1 MILKFQRNRRNTY
14 GNLKSATDV
23 PTGGILFRHLTRLLL
38 IALTLSLFTFDASN
52 AQQGGTVKEITVQGN
67 QRVEAETVKSY
78 LTLAEGDPFDE
89 NKIDKSLKALFGT
102 GLFADVTIRREGDN
116 LAVRVVENPIIN
128 RVVFENNHHVK
139 TDQLEKE
146 VQLKARAVYTRTKVQ
161 TDVKRIL
168 DLYRHNGRFA
178 ATVEPKLI
186 ELPQNRVDL
195 VFEIN
200 EGEGTY
206 VEKIAFLNNKFFDET
221 ELKDVLQTRE
231 EIWWRFLSSDDTYDP
246 DRVNYD
252 RELLRRFYMKNGY
265 ADFRVVSSVAE
276 LSPDREKF
284 YITFT
289 LDEGERYRIGKVV
302 IKSALKDL
310 RAEDLTYAIQD
321 VEEGDWYNADQIED
335 IVQKLTDA
343 VGNKGYA
350 FTDIRP
356 ALNRNREQRTIDVTF
371 DIKEAPHVFVERID
385 IEGNVAT
392 LDKVIRREFRLV
404 EGDAFNAARLRRSRE
419 RVKDLDFF
427 EKSDVTNV
435 ASDTAPDRTVIKAS
449 VTEKSTGQVS
459 FGLGYS
465 TTIGALVNVG
475 LAQRNLLGTG
485 QTASINADLAVKQ
498 TQITVSYTEPY
509 FLDRHVAAG
518 FDVFRSNTSVNQ
530 TLVYAASTTGAD
542 IRFGYSYDEYLSQ
555 LWKYT
560 ASQTNVHDVQPGAS
574 VYIQEEAGT
583 TTVSSVGQTL
593 LYDRRDSRIAT
604 TTGYYL
610 RFGADVAGLG
620 GTEHWI
626 RTNIGAGKYFNLG
639 RDEGWIL
646 SFTGTAQDIHP
657 YDGNNIRINERFFL
671 GGDTMRGFK
680 VGGVSP
686 RDYSTGDALG
696 ALWEAV
702 GSAEL
707 KVPLGLPKEFGV
719 QGLIFADVGTVGTTD
734 KSVKAIASA
743 SNSPIL
749 ESSSPRASA
758 GIGVIWKSPMG
769 PININIAYPIV
780 RESYDKI
787 QIFRLNF
794 GQRF

>member
-1 MILKFQRNRRNTY
+1 M
-14 GNLKSATDV
+14 
-23 PTGGILFRHLTRLLL
+23 FRHIR
-38 IALTLSLFTFDASN
+38 TLFLAVAIISLFSIDVSN
-52 AQQGGTVKEITVQGN
+52 AQPGGTIREITVQGN

-78 LTLAEGDPFDE
+78 LTLAVGDGFDE
-89 NKIDKSLKALFGT
+89 SKIDKSLKALFAT

-128 RVVFENNHHVK
+128 RVAFENNHHVK

-206 VEKIAFLNNKFFDET
+206 VEQIAFLNNKYFDDN
-221 ELKDVLQTRE
+221 ELKDIIQTRE
-231 EIWWRFLSSDDTYDP
+231 ERWWRFLSSDDTYDP

-276 LSPDREKF
+276 LSSDREKF

-310 RAEDLTYAIQD
+310 HAEDLTYAIKD
-321 VEEGDWYNADQIED
+321 VETGDWYNADQIED

-356 ALNRNREQRTIDVTF
+356 ALSRNRDARTIDVTF

-419 RVKDLDFF
+419 RIKDLDFF

-435 ASDTAPDRTVIKAS
+435 ASDTAPDRTVIKAV
-449 VTEKSTGQVS
+449 VTEKSTGQVQ

-465 TTIGALVNVG
+465 TTIGALVDVG
-475 LAQRNLLGTG
+475 LSQRNLLGTG
-485 QTASINADLAVKQ
+485 QTAAINASLAVKQ
-498 TQITVSYTEPY
+498 TQITLGYTEPY
-509 FLDRHVAAG
+509 FMDRHVAAG
-518 FDVFRSNTSVNQ
+518 FDIFRSDTSVNQ
-530 TLVYAASTTGAD
+530 TLVYAATTTGAD
-542 IRFGYSYDEYLSQ
+542 IRFGYSYDEFLSQ

-560 ASQTNVHDVQPGAS
+560 ISETNVHDVQSGAS
-574 VYIQEEAGT
+574 VYIQEEAGL

-593 LYDRRDSRIAT
+593 LYDRRDSRIQT
-604 TTGYYL
+604 TSGYYL
-610 RFGADVAGLG
+610 RFGTEIAGVG
-620 GTEHWI
+620 GSEHWL
-626 RTNIGAGKYFNLG
+626 RTNVGAGKYFHLSH
-639 RDEGWIL
+639 DEGWVL
-646 SFTGTAQDIHP
+646 SFTGTAQDIHA

-686 RDYSTGDALG
+686 RDYSSGDALG
-696 ALWEAV
+696 GLWEAV
-702 GSAEL
+702 ASAEL

-719 QGLIFADVGTVGTTD
+719 QGLLFTDVGTIGPTD
-734 KSVKAIASA
+734 NSVKGIAGAIIQQSSA
-743 SNSPIL
+743 
-749 ESSSPRASA
+749 PRVST
-758 GIGVIWKSPMG
+758 GVGVIWKSPMG
-769 PININIAYPIV
+769 PINIDLAFPLV

>member
-1 MILKFQRNRRNTY
+1 M
-14 GNLKSATDV
+14 
-23 PTGGILFRHLTRLLL
+23 FRHIRTLFL
-38 IALTLSLFTFDASN
+38 AVAMLSLFSADVSI
-52 AQQGGTVKEITVQGN
+52 AQQGGTIREITIQGN
-67 QRVEAETVKSY
+67 QRVESETVKSY
-78 LTLAEGDPFDE
+78 LVLGEGDPFDE
-89 NKIDKSLKALFGT
+89 GKIDKSLKALFAT
-102 GLFADVTIRREGDN
+102 GLFADVSIRREGDN
-116 LAVRVVENPIIN
+116 LAVKVVENPIIN
-128 RVVFENNHHVK
+128 RVAFEGNHHVK

-146 VQLKARAVYTRTKVQ
+146 VQLKARSVYTRTKVQ

-206 VEKIAFLNNKFFDET
+206 VERIAFLNNKNFDEN
-221 ELKDVLQTRE
+221 ELKQVLQTKE
-231 EIWWRFLSSDDTYDP
+231 ERWWRFLSSDDTYDP

-276 LSPDREKF
+276 LSPDRQKF

-289 LDEGERYRIGKVV
+289 LDEGERYRVGKVT

-310 RAEDLTYAIQD
+310 HEEDLAFTIKD
-321 VEEGDWYNADQIED
+321 VESGDWYNADQIED

-356 ALNRNREQRTIDVTF
+356 ALSRNREERTIDVVF

-392 LDKVIRREFRLV
+392 LDKVIRREMRLV

-419 RVKDLDFF
+419 RIKDLDFF

-435 ASDTAPDRTVIKAS
+435 ASDTAPDRTVIKVN

-465 TTIGALVNVG
+465 TTIGPLVDVG
-475 LAQRNLLGTG
+475 LTQRNLLGTG
-485 QTASINADLAVKQ
+485 QTASINAAVAAKQ
-498 TQITVSYTEPY
+498 TQIMLGYTEPY
-509 FLDRHVAAG
+509 FLDRRVTAG
-518 FDVFRSNTSVNQ
+518 FDLFRSESSTIQ
-530 TLVYAASTTGAD
+530 TLVYNAATTGGD
-542 IRFGYSYDEYLSQ
+542 VRFGYAYDEYLSQ

-560 ASQTNVHDVQPGAS
+560 ASVSSVSNIQPGAS
-574 VYIQEEAGT
+574 IYIQEEAGT
-583 TTVSSVGQTL
+583 ATLSSIGQTL
-593 LYDRRDSRIAT
+593 LYDRRDSRIQT

-610 RFGADVAGLG
+610 RLGTEYAGLG
-620 GTEHWI
+620 GTE
-626 RTNIGAGKYFNLG
+626 RFLRSNIGAGKYFKLS
-639 RDEGWIL
+639 RDDGWVL
-646 SFTGTAQDIHP
+646 SFTGTVSDILP
-657 YDGNNIRINERFFL
+657 VEDRSIRINERFFL

-680 VGGVSP
+680 VAGISP
-686 RDYSTGDALG
+686 RDYVTQDAVG

-702 GSAEL
+702 ASAEL
-707 KVPLGLPKEFGV
+707 KVPLGLPKEFGL
-719 QGLIFADVGTVGTTD
+719 QGLLFTDVGTVGQTD
-734 KSVKAIASA
+734 KSVSQLVVPTQPGQTPTFVQQSSA
-743 SNSPIL
+743 
-749 ESSSPRASA
+749 PRLSA
-758 GIGVIWKSPMG
+758 GAGLVWKSPMG
-769 PININIAYPIV
+769 PINIDLGVPV
-780 RESYDKI
+780 MKQPFDKV
-787 QIFRLNF
+787 QFFRLNF